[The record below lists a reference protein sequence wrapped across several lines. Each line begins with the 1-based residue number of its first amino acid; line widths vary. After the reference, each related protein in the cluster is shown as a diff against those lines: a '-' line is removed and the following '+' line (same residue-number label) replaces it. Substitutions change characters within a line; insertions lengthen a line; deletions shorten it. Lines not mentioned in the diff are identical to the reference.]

1 MHALYRPPS
10 LFPSH
15 RNLAQPLPVLHN
27 MRACTSSFTYMWQYC
42 SAHLLHIIAF
52 RLNTVLVGSKLE
64 CQAAAFHISDCA
76 AEQVQHTAEKCYSK
90 AMSQN
95 IMSTKRLCLSPS
107 PGAAYWVPNWLVR
120 QVQINHSFNQSI
132 NQASKQ
138 ASKQAINQS
147 VSQSVDQ
154 SISQSINQSVTQSLC
169 QPSRT
174 KKRG

>member
-1 MHALYRPPS
+1 MRALYRPPS

-15 RNLAQPLPVLHN
+15 RKLAQPLPVLHN

-90 AMSQN
+90 AMSQK

-120 QVQINHSFNQSI
+120 QVQINHSFNQS
-132 NQASKQ
+132 SKQ
-138 ASKQAINQS
+138 ASKQASNQS
-147 VSQSVDQ
+147 
-154 SISQSINQSVTQSLC
+154 IRHIE
-169 QPSRT
+169 
-174 KKRG
+174 